1 MDDFEDRR
9 NVGEKKRDLSDESQL
24 NTTNTLKKFKSS
36 LPNRT
41 SMASSTSLAA
51 SLSDGE
57 LTKKPKYNKKKPLTK
72 PVDEPKKKRS
82 YVKKKDKSTTDTSVA
97 NATVQKQNDESMNND
112 ESVNDSA
119 INASSQ
125 SSQSPQ

>member
-1 MDDFEDRR
+1 MGCHGRLFLISNFMFFFAALNDTELEHFIKVAKKKSKRGRKKKDPAL
-9 NVGEKKRDLSDESQL
+9 NKNEKKRDLSDESQL

-82 YVKKKDKSTTDTSVA
+82 
-97 NATVQKQNDESMNND
+97 
-112 ESVNDSA
+112 
-119 INASSQ
+119 
-125 SSQSPQ
+125 